1 MPPTVISCS
10 GEFKSFKPFNR
21 FAQFKSFNEAKHGR
35 SISGEFT
42 LKTKI

>member
-21 FAQFKSFNEAKHGR
+21 FAQFKSFNEMKPLRQHAQ
-35 SISGEFT
+35 T
-42 LKTKI
+42 LDRKKQL